1 VGQSPHRPGQRS
13 SDLAEARSENGAMN
27 RLWDRGHAIHAGTE
41 LLQQQRE
48 AEFMRI
54 MCSDIQDD
62 SLRSEMVKGKGA
74 HDWEGRGQTSRG
86 ADTLTEKRMQGKH
99 TQAAQTRDKRQD
111 RTKPWIFARS
121 GDEHRRRRCPRTS
134 TASEL
139 HRRRHRYEI

>member
-1 VGQSPHRPGQRS
+1 
-13 SDLAEARSENGAMN
+13 MN

-86 ADTLTEKRMQGKH
+86 ADNIDREANTRQTH
-99 TQAAQTRDKRQD
+99 TSGANMRQETRQNKTVDLREVRG
-111 RTKPWIFARS
+111 RTPTKKVS
-121 GDEHRRRRCPRTS
+121 
-134 TASEL
+134 
-139 HRRRHRYEI
+139 